1 MSLCAPPST
10 ILSPLHPS
18 FPSRRGTRRAP
29 TSKDFSQRNLV
40 ATKLDFDLTY
50 PLHFLLFRSLHP
62 SCISSFVASLASIP
76 FILAFFLRV
85 LLRSSYRCFSYSL
98 HSSNFLSFILHL
110 SSFFSTL
117 SLFSAFEFLY
127 TSPFILFLDA
137 SFLRCIRSISHLLHF
152 TFHFHSNYYCS
163 FSFYALSYILFF
175 TSVSIITGFS
185 SSFFSTLFLFTA
197 FEFLILYTSSFILF
211 LDASF
216 LHCICSI
223 SLTFYFSL
231 LFQLSLVSL
240 HPFSRRFPC
249 SVHSNF
255 SFSIL
260 HLSSFSSMLFFLAAF
275 AKFLILYTLFFTS
288 IPITTLSTL
297 FLDNIS
303 SLLHSP
309 NFSSPIF
316 HFHSTAFSPPFS
328 STLFFFAA
336 FTEFP
341 TLYLLPSFYLLFPLS
356 FSFFRSSCSF
366 STLFLDAFL
375 LHYIR
380 RISHPLHFHFH
391 SNYYC
396 SFSTLFDNISSSLHS
411 QNFSSPALYF
421 SLPFQL
427 PLPSLHPFSFLLCCI
442 RRISHFPHFIFHFY
456 FTLSFSI
463 LFLPPSVDALFSSP
477 NLSSPTPRSNHLF
490 FFPALILPFN
500 PFRPPQIYL
509 RVLQLTRLIRGRDAI
524 ARKDRPDSDKR
535 LLAPPSFSPR

>member
-1 MSLCAPPST
+1 MFLCAPPST

-62 SCISSFVASLASIP
+62 SSLLSPLLLPFLLFSRSFFAFSFVLVIAASLIRCIRPISYPLYFTFHP
-76 FILAFFLRV
+76 FSRRFPCSV
-85 LLRSSYRCFSYSL
+85 
-98 HSSNFLSFILHL
+98 HSNFFILHL
-110 SSFFSTL
+110 SSFFSML
-117 SLFSAFEFLY
+117 
-127 TSPFILFLDA
+127 
-137 SFLRCIRSISHLLHF
+137 
-152 TFHFHSNYYCS
+152 
-163 FSFYALSYILFF
+163 LFF
-175 TSVSIITGFS
+175 TAFAQSLIPYILPFISIPITSVLSHFM
-185 SSFFSTLFLFTA
+185 LFPA
-197 FEFLILYTSSFILF
+197 
-211 LDASF
+211 
-216 LHCICSI
+216 
-223 SLTFYFSL
+223 FYFSL

-275 AKFLILYTLFFTS
+275 AEFLILYTLFFTS
-288 IPITTLSTL
+288 ILITTLSTL

-380 RISHPLHFHFH
+380 RISHPLHFYFH

>member
-1 MSLCAPPST
+1 MFTAFEFH
-10 ILSPLHPS
+10 PLYFIFHP
-18 FPSRRGTRRAP
+18 FP
-29 TSKDFSQRNLV
+29 
-40 ATKLDFDLTY
+40 
-50 PLHFLLFRSLHP
+50 
-62 SCISSFVASLASIP
+62 
-76 FILAFFLRV
+76 
-85 LLRSSYRCFSYSL
+85 RCFFSSL
-98 HSSNFLSFILHL
+98 HSLN
-110 SSFFSTL
+110 
-117 SLFSAFEFLY
+117 
-127 TSPFILFLDA
+127 
-137 SFLRCIRSISHLLHF
+137 
-152 TFHFHSNYYCS
+152 
-163 FSFYALSYILFF
+163 LSYILFF
-175 TSVSIITGFS
+175 TSVPIIIGLS
-185 SSFFSTLFLFTA
+185 P
-197 FEFLILYTSSFILF
+197 ILF
-211 LDASF
+211 FDTF
-216 LHCICSI
+216 LVQCIRI
-223 SLTFYFSL
+223 SLYFTF
-231 LFQLSLVSL
+231 
-240 HPFSRRFPC
+240 HPFPRCFPC

-275 AKFLILYTLFFTS
+275 AEFLILYTLFFTS
-288 IPITTLSTL
+288 ILITTLSTL

-341 TLYLLPSFYLLFPLS
+341 TLYFLPSFYLLFPLS

-380 RISHPLHFHFH
+380 RISHPLHFYFH

>member
-1 MSLCAPPST
+1 
-10 ILSPLHPS
+10 
-18 FPSRRGTRRAP
+18 
-29 TSKDFSQRNLV
+29 
-40 ATKLDFDLTY
+40 
-50 PLHFLLFRSLHP
+50 
-62 SCISSFVASLASIP
+62 
-76 FILAFFLRV
+76 
-85 LLRSSYRCFSYSL
+85 
-98 HSSNFLSFILHL
+98 
-110 SSFFSTL
+110 
-117 SLFSAFEFLY
+117 
-127 TSPFILFLDA
+127 
-137 SFLRCIRSISHLLHF
+137 
-152 TFHFHSNYYCS
+152 
-163 FSFYALSYILFF
+163 
-175 TSVSIITGFS
+175 
-185 SSFFSTLFLFTA
+185 
-197 FEFLILYTSSFILF
+197 
-211 LDASF
+211 
-216 LHCICSI
+216 
-223 SLTFYFSL
+223 
-231 LFQLSLVSL
+231 
-240 HPFSRRFPC
+240 
-249 SVHSNF
+249 
-255 SFSIL
+255 
-260 HLSSFSSMLFFLAAF
+260 MLFFLAAF
-275 AKFLILYTLFFTS
+275 AEFLILYTLFFTS
-288 IPITTLSTL
+288 ILITTLSTL

-341 TLYLLPSFYLLFPLS
+341 TLYFLPSFYLLFPLS

-380 RISHPLHFHFH
+380 RISHPLHFYFH